1 MGEER
6 VGSAKAVFSWTEEII
21 METMSLLALPYFP
34 DWTEDELNEFMGSS
48 PAPASSK
55 VHISPKNIHKSY
67 QNPISRPKLVVLQ
80 KQSVDH
86 PPIPSSFYS
95 SPAHPQRRVA
105 VATGVAIAVTA
116 GTLTQGL
123 SQTPVYEG
131 SVQLAAQTVNASSRY
146 IPTPQA
152 LPNIAA
158 PSLMLDF
165 SAEVLTSHLLLEPV
179 VQQLK
184 LPQLT
189 YHSLVKNL
197 TLTSENGLISLRY
210 RDADP
215 QRVQLV
221 LDRITQAYVS
231 YGQACQG
238 NTCRG
243 MQHVEAQIPQSQAR
257 LQKLGS
263 EIEQLH
269 QRYGVSNLQAQ
280 LKLLEARITDVT
292 KQEVQLQGTLAA
304 GQQTYQQLQQ
314 QISGQPAQSENIVQQ
329 LLSQDARYRSLLSQ
343 FQTLDQ
349 QLGNQ
354 FANLGGGDR
363 NDLRSIQ
370 AQHQRVMNQLS
381 QEAQSVLP
389 QYLANPASNTQ
400 NPIFQNAI
408 DLQFLQ
414 QSTLTF
420 NSMQIMQ
427 ARQSTLGQAKQNLEQ
442 QRSQLIKLL
451 GQYERLK
458 TKLDLE
464 ANALQRHF
472 DQLKTLQKQSQ
483 PEVTLKV
490 TDAPDVSRDQKGQPI
505 ATIPDLQRNLGIGA
519 VLGVLAGIGVSAALE
534 RKRGQTTDSTEF
546 GNMPVDVLM
555 NRARELADM
564 RLRSQFTQAA

>member
-1 MGEER
+1 
-6 VGSAKAVFSWTEEII
+6 

-34 DWTEDELNEFMGSS
+34 DWTEDELNEFMRPS
-48 PAPASSK
+48 PVSASAK
-55 VHISPKNIHKSY
+55 VGVSPKSIHKTY
-67 QNPISRPKLVVLQ
+67 PTQIHRPKLVVLP
-80 KQSVDH
+80 KQSVVH
-86 PPIPSSFYS
+86 PPMPSSVYS
-95 SPAHPQRRVA
+95 TTDHSQRRVV
-105 VATGVAIAVTA
+105 VAAGVAIAVTA
-116 GTLTQGL
+116 GALTQCL
-123 SQTPVYEG
+123 SQAPVYEG

-146 IPTPQA
+146 ISTPQA
-152 LPNIAA
+152 QPNIAA
-158 PSLMLDF
+158 PSLMLNF
-165 SAEVLTSHLLLEPV
+165 STEVLTSQLLLEPV
-179 VQQLK
+179 VQQLN

-189 YHSLVKNL
+189 YQSLVKNL

-221 LDRITQAYVS
+221 LDQITQVYVN
-231 YGQACQG
+231 YGQTCQG
-238 NTCRG
+238 NACRG
-243 MQHVEAQIPQSQAR
+243 VQHVEAQIPQSQAR
-257 LQKLGS
+257 LQQLGA

-280 LKLLEARITDVT
+280 RQLLEARITDVT
-292 KQEVQLQGTLAA
+292 KQEAQLQGTLAA

-314 QISGQPAQSENIVQQ
+314 QVSGNPAGSENVVQQ

-408 DLQFLQ
+408 DLQLLQ
-414 QSTLTF
+414 QSILTF
-420 NSMQIMQ
+420 NSLQIMQ
-427 ARQSTLGQAKQNLEQ
+427 ARQETLGQAKQNLEQ

-464 ANALQRHF
+464 TNALQRHF
-472 DQLKTLQKQSQ
+472 AQLKILQKQAQ

-490 TDAPDVSRDQKGQPI
+490 TDAPDVMRNQQGQPI

-534 RKRGQTTDSTEF
+534 RKRSQTTSTD
-546 GNMPVDVLM
+546 GNISVDVLM
-555 NRARELADM
+555 NRAKELADM